1 MKTQAFISVFKVRI
15 DKLKDSIKEELNKTK
30 SERRRDALKS
40 WISDIKRLQKVID
53 EAKRENTCPHCG
65 GELSIIKGRRG
76 PMPSLMSN
84 DKL

>member
-15 DKLKDSIKEELNKTK
+15 DKLKESIKDELKKTK

-40 WISDIKRLQKVID
+40 WIGDIKRLQIVIN

-65 GELSIIKGRRG
+65 GEL
-76 PMPSLMSN
+76 
-84 DKL
+84 D

>member
-15 DKLKDSIKEELNKTK
+15 DKLKESIKEELSKTK

-40 WISDIKRLQKVID
+40 WIGDIKRLQKVID

-65 GELSIIKGRRG
+65 GEL
-76 PMPSLMSN
+76 
-84 DKL
+84 D

>member
-15 DKLKDSIKEELNKTK
+15 AKLKDSIKEELKKTK

-65 GELSIIKGRRG
+65 GEL
-76 PMPSLMSN
+76 
-84 DKL
+84 D

>member
-15 DKLKDSIKEELNKTK
+15 DKLKDSIKEELSKTK
-30 SERRRDALKS
+30 SERRKNALKS

-65 GELSIIKGRRG
+65 GEL
-76 PMPSLMSN
+76 
-84 DKL
+84 D

>member
-15 DKLKDSIKEELNKTK
+15 DKLKTSIKEELSKTK
-30 SERRRDALKS
+30 SERRKNALKS

-65 GELSIIKGRRG
+65 GEL
-76 PMPSLMSN
+76 
-84 DKL
+84 D

>member
-15 DKLKDSIKEELNKTK
+15 DKLKESIKDELKKTK

-40 WISDIKRLQKVID
+40 WIGDIKRLQKVIN

-65 GELSIIKGRRG
+65 GEL
-76 PMPSLMSN
+76 
-84 DKL
+84 D

>member
-1 MKTQAFISVFKVRI
+1 VKTQAFISVFKVRI
-15 DKLKDSIKEELNKTK
+15 DKLKDSIKEELSKTK

-65 GELSIIKGRRG
+65 GEL
-76 PMPSLMSN
+76 
-84 DKL
+84 D

>member
-15 DKLKDSIKEELNKTK
+15 DKLKDSIKEELKKTK

-40 WISDIKRLQKVID
+40 WISDIKRLQKVIN

-65 GELSIIKGRRG
+65 GEL
-76 PMPSLMSN
+76 
-84 DKL
+84 D

>member
-15 DKLKDSIKEELNKTK
+15 DKIKDSIKEELNKTK

-40 WISDIKRLQKVID
+40 WIRDIKKLQKVID

-65 GELSIIKGRRG
+65 GEL
-76 PMPSLMSN
+76 
-84 DKL
+84 D

>member
-40 WISDIKRLQKVID
+40 WIRDIKRLQKVID

-65 GELSIIKGRRG
+65 VEL
-76 PMPSLMSN
+76 
-84 DKL
+84 D

>member
-15 DKLKDSIKEELNKTK
+15 DKLKDSIKEELKKTK

-65 GELSIIKGRRG
+65 GEI
-76 PMPSLMSN
+76 
-84 DKL
+84 D

>member
-15 DKLKDSIKEELNKTK
+15 DKLKESIKEELKKTK

-53 EAKRENTCPHCG
+53 EAKRENTFPDCG
-65 GELSIIKGRRG
+65 GEL
-76 PMPSLMSN
+76 
-84 DKL
+84 D

>member
-15 DKLKDSIKEELNKTK
+15 DKLKDSIKEELKKTK

-53 EAKRENTCPHCG
+53 EAQRENTCPHCG
-65 GELSIIKGRRG
+65 GEL
-76 PMPSLMSN
+76 
-84 DKL
+84 D

>member
-15 DKLKDSIKEELNKTK
+15 DKLRNSIKEELSKTK
-30 SERRRDALKS
+30 SERRKNALKS

-65 GELSIIKGRRG
+65 GEL
-76 PMPSLMSN
+76 
-84 DKL
+84 D

>member
-15 DKLKDSIKEELNKTK
+15 DKLKDSIKEELKKTK

-65 GELSIIKGRRG
+65 GQL
-76 PMPSLMSN
+76 
-84 DKL
+84 